1 MTGRALV
8 VTGSRADFGLYLPV
22 MVAMRTAGI
31 SAEWLVTAMHL
42 DAHAGLTVD
51 AVRDSSFPIAAEVPC
66 SPPDDSRGGMAAS
79 IGMAISGM
87 VQPLAVWGSGWVL
100 LLGDRGEQLAA
111 AIVATH
117 LGMPIAHLHG
127 GERTFGAVDDVIRDL
142 VSRMAHLHLVATPDA
157 ASRLVDLGED
167 RSRIHQVGAPGL
179 DDLVELAKT
188 DPAEVRARY
197 GLPASGPF
205 LLVVQHAET
214 RADRDAGSDMAE
226 TLDAIGVIGLPA
238 LIVLPN
244 TDAGGAAIRAR
255 LNNAGVA
262 TVPSVPRSDYAVLL
276 RSAAALVGN
285 SSSGIIEAPLVGT
298 PAVNIGARQAG
309 RTRGDNVIEVAP
321 NAASISEGIRRAVDP
336 AFRSGLSGRSPYGD
350 GRASERVAGLL
361 AATPIDERLLLKIP
375 G

>member
-1 MTGRALV
+1 M

-22 MVAMRTAGI
+22 MAAMRTAGI

-51 AVRDSSFPIAAEVPC
+51 AVRDSPFPIAAEVPC
-66 SPPDDSRGGMAAS
+66 SPPDDSGGAMAAS

-87 VQPLAVWGSGWVL
+87 VRPLAEWGSGWVL

-117 LGMPIAHLHG
+117 IGMPIAHLHG

-226 TLDAIGVIGLPA
+226 TLDAIGAIGLPA

-255 LNNAGVA
+255 LNDAGAA

-309 RTRGDNVIEVAP
+309 RTRGDNVIEVVP
-321 NAASISEGIRRAVDP
+321 NAAAISEGIRRAVNP
-336 AFRSGLSGRSPYGD
+336 AFRSRLSGRSPYGD
-350 GRASERVAGLL
+350 GHASERIAGLL